1 MHSSRLKILMLGLL
15 TLPLLVACGKVEER
29 FVNPDRAIGG
39 AEVLTVYKSRSC
51 GCCKKWIDHIDVE
64 GFETDVGF
72 YPVTADT
79 SKKRHTVPK
88 ECL

>member
-1 MHSSRLKILMLGLL
+1 MDIQAYA
-15 TLPLLVACGKVEER
+15 LVA
-29 FVNPDRAIGG
+29 AI
-39 AEVLTVYKSRSC
+39 
-51 GCCKKWIDHIDVE
+51 
-64 GFETDVGF
+64 GF